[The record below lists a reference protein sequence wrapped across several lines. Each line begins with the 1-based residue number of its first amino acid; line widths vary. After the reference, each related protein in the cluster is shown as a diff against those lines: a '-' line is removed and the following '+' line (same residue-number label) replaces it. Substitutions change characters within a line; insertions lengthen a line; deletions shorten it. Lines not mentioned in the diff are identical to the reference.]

1 MEVLKVQN
9 RKKRG
14 VQKIDGYDDIFMN
27 PSCKNLFSQCLYK
40 PDVNSLGKYATVDF
54 RAVLTLNP

>member
-1 MEVLKVQN
+1 M
-9 RKKRG
+9 KKRG

-54 RAVLTLNP
+54 RAILTLNP